1 MSLVW
6 EDRGSVGTMAGR
18 DGVGTASGILRD
30 TGGMGDAARSNGSCL
45 CNAAVLVPTVR
56 NALMPLV
63 AVPTD
68 LDALAA
74 AAAAGG
80 RCQ

>member
-1 MSLVW
+1 MTLVW

-18 DGVGTASGILRD
+18 GGVGTASGILRD

-45 CNAAVLVPTVR
+45 CNAAVLI
-56 NALMPLV
+56 
-63 AVPTD
+63 PTD
-68 LDALAA
+68 LDALAGA
-74 AAAAGG
+74 AAAAG